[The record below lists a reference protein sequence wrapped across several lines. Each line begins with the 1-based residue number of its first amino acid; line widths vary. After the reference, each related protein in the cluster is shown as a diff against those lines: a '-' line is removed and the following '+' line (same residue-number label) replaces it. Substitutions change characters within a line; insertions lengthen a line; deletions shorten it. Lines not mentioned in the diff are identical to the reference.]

1 MALTEEEI
9 KELKSQLFEQIKDL
23 PPQQKEAAQAQIDSM
38 SSEALEAMLNQQ
50 KSQSQKIFRM
60 IIDGQIPSVKIDE
73 NSHAIAVLSVKSVS
87 KGHTLIIPKAP
98 VTEEPKLPKEVHNL
112 SEKIS
117 KKLIGSLKAKSTQI
131 IPEKSF
137 AEIILN
143 VIPIYDKPITLQS
156 KKIDIPAEELEKL
169 KIEINIEKINKE
181 PEKII
186 VQKKRKPRPIKL
198 QRRIP

>member
-137 AEIILN
+137 GEIILN